1 MLMVV
6 TLIVNASTAAKRL
19 TSIARPWLVDDSDN
33 DDDDND
39 INDDDDDAD
48 DNDINDDDD
57 EMIQV
62 CQLTRCC

>member
-1 MLMVV
+1 MLMIV

-19 TSIARPWLVDDSDN
+19 TSTARPWLVDDRDN

-48 DNDINDDDD
+48 DKDDDD

-62 CQLTRCC
+62 CQLTRCR